1 MRGWKGKGVLL
12 SSFSSFFLL
21 KWVQDAVM
29 FQGFGGASRQGD
41 MVEVLPRRGGKGKER
56 EI

>member
-1 MRGWKGKGVLL
+1 
-12 SSFSSFFLL
+12 
-21 KWVQDAVM
+21 M